1 MTSDGD
7 ALFRAICE
15 NPRDETV
22 RLIYA
27 DWLDEQSDQFSRI
40 RAEFIRLQCESF
52 PMLLH
57 ATLAARRTRASALLK
72 AHGDRWYNELPVVS
86 GLAWGDLFVGGFI
99 DSARTLLMTDV
110 RATLEAAFAGAPLQF
125 LTVTQLRRG
134 QLAKLL
140 ACPLLARLRKL
151 NLPGTTGDVEDR
163 ELIAART
170 RFPDMVIV

>member
-7 ALFRAICE
+7 GLFRAICE
-15 NPRDETV
+15 SPRDETV
-22 RLIYA
+22 RLIFA
-27 DWLDEQSDQFSRI
+27 DWLDEQSDRVSRI

-52 PMLLH
+52 PMLH
-57 ATLAARRTRASALLK
+57 ATLAVRRTRASKLLK
-72 AHGDRWYNELPVVS
+72 EHGDRWYDELPVVP

-99 DSARTLLMTDV
+99 DSARTLAMTDV
-110 RATLEAAFAGAPLQF
+110 RATLEGAFAGAPLQF

-140 ACPLLARLRKL
+140 ACPLIGRLRKL
-151 NLPGTTGDVEDR
+151 NLPGTTGDEEDR

-170 RFPDMVIV
+170 RFPNTTIV